1 MFYKRQE
8 YLIKTN
14 EELQKLALEW
24 CEYLNLSNNW
34 DIVFNLERKSGIK
47 DGCQADCDW
56 TLGSNTAII
65 NIMDHIDWENKLF
78 PQDMEVS
85 LVHEL
90 LHLYFC
96 TFDNTKDDSAE
107 HIRLEQTIETLAKS
121 LVNLKRLK
129 G

>member
-8 YLIKTN
+8 YLIKSD

-34 DIVFNLERKSGIK
+34 DIVFKLERKSGIK
-47 DGCQADCDW
+47 EESQADCDW

-65 NIMDHIDWENKLF
+65 CIMDHMDWENKLF
-78 PQDMEVS
+78 QQDMEVS

-96 TFDNTKDDSAE
+96 TFDSTVDGSAE
-107 HIRLEQTIETLAKS
+107 HIRLEQTIETLSKS
-121 LVNLKRLK
+121 LVNLKRMVK
-129 G
+129 